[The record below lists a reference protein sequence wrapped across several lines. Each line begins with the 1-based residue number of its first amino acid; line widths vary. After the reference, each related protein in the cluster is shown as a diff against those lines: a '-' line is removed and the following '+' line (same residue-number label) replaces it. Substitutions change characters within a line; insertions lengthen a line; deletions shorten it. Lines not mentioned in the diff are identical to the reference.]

1 MSTSPALA
9 ALLIRVLRSEALSL
23 SSFLSVA
30 ASARLAARP
39 IASTRRSE
47 AESSSESSSERDAAA
62 DCTLTGGTP
71 RCTETT
77 TCGTKSS
84 SGAP

>member
-9 ALLIRVLRSEALSL
+9 ALLIRALRSDALSL

-39 IASTRRSE
+39 MASTRRSE
-47 AESSSESSSERDAAA
+47 AESSSERDAPA
-62 DCTLTGGTP
+62 DCALTGGTP
-71 RCTETT
+71 RCPATT
-77 TCGTKSS
+77 T
-84 SGAP
+84 